1 MLNHLNLFAMRTIR
15 FIREVEAA
23 ISAAGLSFDDFY
35 VVTCYPEKI
44 QLQGKYTK
52 SVALG
57 VKKLDPDAQIT
68 PQGYIG
74 AVASIVVY
82 AKDGDESSE
91 ERIYI
96 EITLT

>member
-1 MLNHLNLFAMRTIR
+1 MRTIR

-57 VKKLDPDAQIT
+57 VKKLDGNAQIT
-68 PQGYIG
+68 EQGYIG
-74 AVASIVVY
+74 ANAYVSVY
-82 AKDGDESSE
+82 AKAPDEE
-91 ERIYI
+91 EAETIHV